1 MDDQANPDLTLIQK
15 LDQRQNEVLTQLD
28 ELNDRIE
35 AVLAAWQREDQP
47 EPKPLVDAA

>member
-1 MDDQANPDLTLIQK
+1 MDDKPETELTLIQQ
-15 LDQRQNEVLTQLD
+15 LDQRQNEVLDQLD

-47 EPKPLVDAA
+47 EPAAADAA